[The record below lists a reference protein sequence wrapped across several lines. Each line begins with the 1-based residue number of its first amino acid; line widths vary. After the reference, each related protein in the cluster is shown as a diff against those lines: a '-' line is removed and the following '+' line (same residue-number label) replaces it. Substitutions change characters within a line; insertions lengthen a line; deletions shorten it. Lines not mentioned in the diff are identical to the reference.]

1 MEVPEDQI
9 SSYGVISGEAM
20 GDRLYRVDKMVEK
33 PAPEDAPSNLA
44 VIGRYILTPDIFDI
58 IRETPPGRNGE
69 VQITDAL
76 QTQANKGCVLAYKF
90 EGQRFDCG
98 SVPGF
103 VEATNFVYENLY

>member
-1 MEVPEDQI
+1 MDEVDK
-9 SSYGVISGEAM
+9 YGVVAGTAER
-20 GDRLYRVDKMVEK
+20 GGLTRVTEMVEK
-33 PAPEDAPSNLA
+33 PPQDEAPSNLA

-76 QTQANKGCVLAYKF
+76 QIQANRGCVLAYKF
-90 EGQRFDCG
+90 QGQRFDCG

-103 VEATNFVYENLY
+103 VEATNFVFENLY

>member
-1 MEVPEDQI
+1 
-9 SSYGVISGEAM
+9 
-20 GDRLYRVDKMVEK
+20 MVEK
-33 PAPEDAPSNLA
+33 PALEDAPSNLA

-76 QTQANKGCVLAYKF
+76 QIQANKGCVLAYKF
-90 EGQRFDCG
+90 QGQRFDCG

-103 VEATNFVYENLY
+103 VEATNFVFENLY